1 MEILYVLIAIAIG
14 LVIGWLFGKSKI
26 GALSVRNELLQND
39 VLAAQKSLE
48 ELEAKVEA
56 ANSLLASAVAERDKA
71 ILERDA
77 LSDKCSE
84 QKLNYERL
92 LSEKEKAHA
101 DSVAEQEKRH
111 HEALDAMQK
120 RFDETIAKVE
130 AQMKSATDSMLKE
143 RQKEFAETSTN
154 NIGQIV
160 VPLRETIEKMKKAM
174 DDSTLRQASMS
185 SAMKE
190 NIEHMMRQSEAAR
203 KSAEELA
210 RVFKHGSK
218 VQGDWGETV
227 LDELLQSQGLTK
239 GIHYDTQATIKDASG
254 SVVKSAEGSMLR
266 PDVILH
272 LDQRREVIIDSKVS
286 LTAFIDYVN
295 AETEEERQRCLKLH
309 LDSLTKHVKELSS
322 KDYSS
327 YIKSPKVKMDYVIM
341 FVPNTG
347 ALWTALN
354 AQPDLWRRSMEKNVF
369 IADEQTLFAALRII
383 NLTWTQIAQAQN
395 HERVF
400 ELANEMLNRVGQFW
414 KEYEAMGKALKKV
427 SEAYESGRN
436 KITDGGTS
444 INTTANKLIKLG
456 AKQSD
461 KNPLPQLLDLDDIPQ
476 IESSVAEVSDND
488 NSSNSD
494 L

>member
-1 MEILYVLIAIAIG
+1 MEILYVLLAIAIG

-48 ELEAKVEA
+48 ENEAKVEA
-56 ANSLLASAVAERDKA
+56 ANALLASAVAERDKA

-84 QKLNYERL
+84 QKLNYERV

-143 RQKEFAETSTN
+143 RQKEFAETSAN

-160 VPLRETIEKMKKAM
+160 VPLRETIDKMKKAM

-239 GIHYDTQATIKDASG
+239 GIHYDTQAAIKDASG

-295 AETEEERQRCLKLH
+295 AETEEDRQRCLKLH

-476 IESSVAEVSDND
+476 IESPVTEVSDSD